1 MAGWRNASSQPLQ
14 VAVAAGTDTEAS
26 GRQGTAN
33 SRGRGRQLQN
43 PPMRILGIE
52 TSCDETAA
60 AVYDSGG
67 PGLVTHEIYSQVAL
81 HAAYG
86 GVVPELA
93 SRDHL
98 RKLLPLLEKTVAAA
112 GGRGAIDGIAYTSGP
127 GLVGALLVG
136 ASVARSLAYAWR
148 VPCIGV
154 HHMEGHLLAPL
165 LEAEPPSFPF
175 VALLVSGGHT
185 LLALVRGIGQYE
197 LLGSSLDDAAGE
209 AFDKTAK
216 LLGLGY
222 PGGPQLAALAERG
235 RPDVFRFPR
244 PLTERPGLDFSFSGL
259 KTAVVVALR
268 RHGPLDDQG
277 RADAARGFE
286 EAVVDTLLIKCR
298 RALEATGA
306 ATLVVAGG
314 VGANRRLRARMLAM
328 GEREGVRVVYPRAE
342 FCTDNAAMIA
352 LLGALRLGAGA
363 RDDFSIRARARW
375 PMTELAPPAPPDT
388 PFPSSEQRWTRS
400 S

>member
-1 MAGWRNASSQPLQ
+1 
-14 VAVAAGTDTEAS
+14 
-26 GRQGTAN
+26 
-33 SRGRGRQLQN
+33 
-43 PPMRILGIE
+43 MRVLGIE

-60 AVYDSGG
+60 AVYDGKV
-67 PGLVTHEIYSQVAL
+67 GLLAHELYSQVAL
-81 HAAYG
+81 HATYG

-98 RKLLPLLEKTVAAA
+98 RKLLPLLEKTVEE
-112 GGRGAIDGIAYTSGP
+112 GGGHAAIDGIAYTSGP

-136 ASVARSLAYAWR
+136 AAVARSLAYAWDL
-148 VPCIGV
+148 PCIGV

-165 LEAEPPSFPF
+165 LEPEPPQFPF

-185 LLALVRGIGQYE
+185 MLARVERVGRYE

-222 PGGPQLAALAERG
+222 PGGPQLAALAEQG

-268 RHGPLDDQG
+268 NRGELDPQA

-286 EAVVDTLLIKCR
+286 EAVVDTLVIKCQ
-298 RALEATGA
+298 RAIDATGA
-306 ATLVVAGG
+306 STLVVAGG

-328 GEREGVRVVYPRAE
+328 GERQGVRVVYPRAE

-352 LLGALRLGAGA
+352 LLGQLRLAAGE

-375 PMTELAPPAPPDT
+375 PMTDLVPPSPAA
-388 PFPSSEQRWTRS
+388 
-400 S
+400 

>member
-1 MAGWRNASSQPLQ
+1 
-14 VAVAAGTDTEAS
+14 
-26 GRQGTAN
+26 
-33 SRGRGRQLQN
+33 
-43 PPMRILGIE
+43 MRVLGIE

-60 AVYDSGG
+60 AVYDGQA
-67 PGLVTHEIYSQVAL
+67 GLLAHELYSQVAL
-81 HAAYG
+81 HATYG

-98 RKLLPLLEKTVAAA
+98 RKLLPLLEKVVDQG
-112 GGRGAIDGIAYTSGP
+112 GGRGAIGGIAYTSGP

-136 ASVARSLAYAWR
+136 AAVARSIAYAWD

-165 LEAEPPSFPF
+165 LEPEPPQFPF

-185 LLALVRGIGQYE
+185 LLARVEGVGRYE

-222 PGGPQLAALAERG
+222 PGGPQLAALAEQG

-268 RHGPLDDQG
+268 NHGELDPQA

-286 EAVVDTLLIKCR
+286 EAVVDTLVIKCK
-298 RALEATGA
+298 RAIEATGA
-306 ATLVVAGG
+306 STLVVAGG

-328 GEREGVRVVYPRAE
+328 GERQGVRVVYPRAE

-352 LLGALRLGAGA
+352 LLGQLRLAAGE
-363 RDDFSIRARARW
+363 RDDFTIRARARW
-375 PMTELAPPAPPDT
+375 PMTDLVPPSPAA
-388 PFPSSEQRWTRS
+388 
-400 S
+400 